1 MCVAQLKFIVIYFLL
16 LLHILTYN
24 SEQSS
29 KFQFKNRVIESHIAG
44 NLEVIAEVK
53 HM

>member
-1 MCVAQLKFIVIYFLL
+1 MCVAYLKFIVIYFLL

-29 KFQFKNRVIESHIAG
+29 IKIRVIESHIAG